1 MRVFRSGVFLTLA
14 LLSAACT
21 QKPASIDISPK
32 KVTIYG
38 LERSQRLTGRILD
51 KKGRAL
57 EVGTPS
63 WSSSDPGVVAAEV
76 GGRLVAKKEGRAS
89 VRAEY
94 GGVSA
99 EVPVE
104 IVDISAVEIFPP
116 FVSLTGPAGTMY
128 PLSAAIRNSKREP
141 VAMAPTWI
149 SLDPKVATVS
159 ADGQATSVAA
169 GTTTIVAKVGDL
181 QGASEVRVTLRQIG
195 RLEIRPETALVRVGE
210 SQKFQAVAYA
220 PDGTPIPDI
229 AAVFRS
235 TNPAVASVDASGTAS
250 GLSTGSTTI
259 RAELGAAA
267 AEAALLVN

>member
-1 MRVFRSGVFLTLA
+1 
-14 LLSAACT
+14 
-21 QKPASIDISPK
+21 
-32 KVTIYG
+32 
-38 LERSQRLTGRILD
+38 
-51 KKGRAL
+51 
-57 EVGTPS
+57 
-63 WSSSDPGVVAAEV
+63 
-76 GGRLVAKKEGRAS
+76 
-89 VRAEY
+89 
-94 GGVSA
+94 
-99 EVPVE
+99 
-104 IVDISAVEIFPP
+104 
-116 FVSLTGPAGTMY
+116 MY